1 MMQERELCSPEII
14 NRSLKKTSG
23 HNRRFYVLLAMLNYN
38 LYDIFKKT
46 SSAIINNY
54 IFDIYQSIC
63 YNSKCCI
70 TACGCGG
77 IGRHARFRF

>member
-14 NRSLKKTSG
+14 NRSPKKTSG
-23 HNRRFYVLLAMLNYN
+23 HNRRFYVLLPMLNYN

-54 IFDIYQSIC
+54 IYLTSANQSAIIP
-63 YNSKCCI
+63 N
-70 TACGCGG
+70 AV
-77 IGRHARFRF
+77 